1 MGAWGLKTLKVT
13 KIQVGKEQ
21 LYKRNTTFITEK
33 EFYSSSDAFK
43 YNSNEKFQI
52 ISLRLPVAHT
62 LAFVN
67 HLCTL

>member
-1 MGAWGLKTLKVT
+1 MSYIGHNYF
-13 KIQVGKEQ
+13 IEQ

-62 LAFVN
+62 LGLFVFFFQDF
-67 HLCTL
+67 